1 MAAIIQQAVIL
12 AAGLGSRF
20 APITSVIPK
29 PMLPIGNR
37 PTLDYVIAEL
47 LESGIKSVIIVVG
60 HRKEI
65 IQTYYQDHPF
75 IQFVV
80 QEKMNGT
87 APALYLA
94 KELLQRGPFALCYSD
109 EVMAGDP
116 PCTRQLI
123 DVFNRLGTADVVTG
137 IEAVS
142 EAKIRMYNSVAFHE
156 FGEEIVQLTDI
167 QEKPQGPYPSTY
179 TAIGRYVC
187 SYRVMEHMDAMNW
200 DERGEGTE
208 VYVTDVLRELMGRG
222 NIYGVK
228 YAGKRWD
235 TGTKEGWLD
244 TNIAMRDHQTR
255 LWPDAKL

>member
-1 MAAIIQQAVIL
+1 MDVQQAVIL

-47 LESGIKSVIIVVG
+47 LESGIESVIIVVG
-60 HRKEI
+60 HRKEMI
-65 IQTYYQDHPF
+65 EEYYREHPAVR
-75 IQFVV
+75 FVV
-80 QEKMNGT
+80 QAQLNGT
-87 APALYLA
+87 APALYQA
-94 KELLQRGPFALCYSD
+94 KGLLRREPFALCYSD

-116 PCTRQLI
+116 PCMRQLI
-123 DVFNRLGTADVVTG
+123 DVFNCLGTADVVTG

-156 FGEEIVQLTDI
+156 FEDKVVQLTDI
-167 QEKPQGPYPSTY
+167 LEKPQGPYPSTY

-187 SYRVMEHMDAMNW
+187 SYRVMEHMEAMNW
-200 DERGEGTE
+200 DERGAGNE

-228 YAGKRWD
+228 YTGKRWD

-244 TNIAMRDHQTR
+244 TNIAMQDHPVRSWPRD
-255 LWPDAKL
+255 